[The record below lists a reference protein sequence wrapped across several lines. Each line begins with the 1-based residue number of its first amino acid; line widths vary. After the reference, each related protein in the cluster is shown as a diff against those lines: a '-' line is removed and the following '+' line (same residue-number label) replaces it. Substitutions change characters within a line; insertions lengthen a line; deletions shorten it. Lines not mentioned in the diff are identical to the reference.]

1 MQTTIE
7 GEGESEADG
16 RVASRHRVL
25 IAGTIRYAG
34 GICTASCVVRNLSE
48 TGAKLTLSE
57 SLTLPTHFD
66 LVIAQRNAVHR
77 CELRWRRRE
86 EAGVAFLDAPA
97 PPGKSAIGT
106 PAAASSTPAAAFETP
121 EVEALRARIRTLEAE
136 NQRLRSRIAQLA
148 GG

>member
-7 GEGESEADG
+7 DESGSEADG
-16 RVASRHRVL
+16 RVAPRHRVL
-25 IAGTIRYAG
+25 IAGAIRYAG
-34 GICTASCVVRNLSE
+34 GIGTASCVVRNLSE

-57 SLTLPTHFD
+57 SLTLPAHFD

-77 CELRWRRRE
+77 CELRWRRGD

-97 PPGKSAIGT
+97 EPGKAAT
-106 PAAASSTPAAAFETP
+106 PAAAIETP
-121 EVEALRARIRTLEAE
+121 EIDLLRARIRTLEAE
-136 NQRLRSRIAQLA
+136 NARLKARIDQLA